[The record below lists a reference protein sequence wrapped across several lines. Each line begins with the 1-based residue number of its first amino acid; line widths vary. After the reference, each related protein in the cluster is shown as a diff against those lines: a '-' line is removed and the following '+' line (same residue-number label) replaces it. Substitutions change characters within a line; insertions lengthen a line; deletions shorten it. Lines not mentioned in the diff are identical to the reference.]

1 MDYLAVKDLKAPR
14 LVREKLAAEGD
25 LMVMNNGKPMAL
37 MLHLAE
43 GENPQEL
50 LDAVQS
56 ARARLALM
64 RLCEQARTS
73 GVVRMRQKDIA
84 AEIQA
89 VRRARRR

>member
-56 ARARLALM
+56 ARARAVPGM
-64 RLCEQARTS
+64 RR
-73 GVVRMRQKDIA
+73 GRRVRPTG
-84 AEIQA
+84 
-89 VRRARRR
+89 